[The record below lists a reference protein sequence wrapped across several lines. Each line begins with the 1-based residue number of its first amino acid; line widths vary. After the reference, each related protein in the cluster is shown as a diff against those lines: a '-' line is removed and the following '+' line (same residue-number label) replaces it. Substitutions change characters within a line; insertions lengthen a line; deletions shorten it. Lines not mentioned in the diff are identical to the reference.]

1 MVGLFKMV
9 INVRVLT
16 KNIIGDSAAESRPA
30 NKTYPEPFTLVAF
43 LAELNDGRL
52 LVVAAEG
59 TGLFGPFLKAGQI
72 KIVPA

>member
-1 MVGLFKMV
+1 MAGLLKMV
-9 INVRVLT
+9 INVGVFT
-16 KNIIGDSAAESRPA
+16 KNIIGDSAAESGPA
-30 NKTYPEPFTLVAF
+30 NKTNPEPFTLVAF

-59 TGLFGPFLKAGQI
+59 TGLFGPLLKTSQI